1 MQILFCWGLGQTLF
15 PLYPIFPLYL
25 IFVWPERDIDDHC
38 GQYQYER
45 DFGDHIC
52 RHFKEETFHVV
63 AKRIIGSIIGH

>member
-1 MQILFCWGLGQTLF
+1 M
-15 PLYPIFPLYL
+15 FPLYL

-52 RHFKEETFHVV
+52 RHFKEQTFHVV